1 MSGVGEAAGL
11 TAAFLW
17 AVAVLFYGRI
27 VKHIPP
33 VALNL
38 AKGAVAIVC
47 LVVTLGAGGLL
58 LAPMAPWA
66 VGLLLLSGLAGIGIA
81 DTSLFHALRRLGPRR
96 ALLFMT
102 LSPPLS
108 ALIALVFLGERLD
121 LRAWLGIAVTVS
133 GVAWVIAERENRS
146 QEAGRT
152 DRAALRRG
160 VLFGVLASLGQ
171 SVGAVL
177 SRTALTQ
184 SNVGAMRSALLRLL
198 AGEVALLAYV
208 AFARRP
214 LRQWAGTV
222 RAERLWRLI
231 LPAAFMGTF
240 LAIWLQQKSFEL
252 VRTGIAQTLLATT
265 PIFILPLAAATGERV
280 SLRAV
285 LGALLAVG
293 GVVLLL
299 GPR

>member
-1 MSGVGEAAGL
+1 MGEAAGL
-11 TAAFLW
+11 TAALLW

-47 LVVTLGAGGLL
+47 LVVTLGIGGQLL
-58 LAPMAPWA
+58 VPMAPWA
-66 VGLLLLSGLAGIGIA
+66 VGVLLLSGLAGVGVA

-108 ALIALVFLGERLD
+108 AVIALVFLNEQLD
-121 LRAWLGIAVTVS
+121 LRAWMGIAVTVS
-133 GVAWVIAERENRS
+133 GVAWVISERDSAPAEAAPS
-146 QEAGRT
+146 GAS
-152 DRAALRRG
+152 ALRWG
-160 VLFGVLASLGQ
+160 IVFGVLASLGQ

-184 SNVGAMRSALLRLL
+184 SDITAMQSALLRLV
-198 AGEVALLAYV
+198 AGEVVLLAYV
-208 AFARRP
+208 LLARRP
-214 LRQWAGTV
+214 LGQWAGTV
-222 RAERLWRLI
+222 RRKRLWQLI
-231 LPAAFMGTF
+231 LPAAVMGTF
-240 LAIWLQQKSFEL
+240 LAIWLQQVSFEL
-252 VRTGIAQTLLATT
+252 VPTGIAQTLLATT

-293 GVVLLL
+293 GVVLLV
-299 GPR
+299 GWR